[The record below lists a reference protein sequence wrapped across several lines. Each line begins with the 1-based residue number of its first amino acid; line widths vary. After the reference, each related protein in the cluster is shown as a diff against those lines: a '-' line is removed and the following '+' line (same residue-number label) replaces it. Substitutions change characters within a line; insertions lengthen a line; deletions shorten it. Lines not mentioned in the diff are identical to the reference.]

1 MATQRLTRAESREQ
15 TRKRLLAAAA
25 RLFAKNG
32 FDGTSV
38 EDVAEAAGFSKGALY
53 YNFASKDDLFEAL
66 VEESVAEM
74 IGGLEAA
81 LAGAHTIEDKL
92 ASMQRI
98 LTEEEAHPGGGT
110 QLLELEVITQALRDR
125 KLRRTVG
132 KAYTHMRDAIA
143 SLIEE
148 QYAEAGAKPPLSPD
162 HLAIAIMAGSLGT
175 GLMQALDPDAVPPGL
190 LPSVVALLLRP

>member
-1 MATQRLTRAESREQ
+1 MTRLTRAESREQ

-32 FDGTSV
+32 FDATSV
-38 EDVAEAAGFSKGALY
+38 DDVAEEAGFSKGALY
-53 YNFASKDDLFEAL
+53 YNFASKDELFEAL
-66 VEESVAEM
+66 VDESIAEM
-74 IGGLEAA
+74 VSGLESA
-81 LAGAHTIEDKL
+81 LANAHTIEEKL
-92 ASMQRI
+92 AAMQRV
-98 LTEEEAHPGGGT
+98 LTEEERTGGHGGT
-110 QLLELEVITQALRDR
+110 ALELEVITQALRDR

-143 SLIEE
+143 SLIEQ
-148 QYAEAGAKPPLSPD
+148 QYAGAGAKPPLPPD
-162 HLAIAIMAGSLGT
+162 QLAIAIMAGSLGV

>member
-25 RLFAKNG
+25 ELFAKNG
-32 FDGTSV
+32 FDATSV
-38 EDVAEAAGFSKGALY
+38 DDVAEAAGFSKGALY

-66 VEESVAEM
+66 VEESIEAM
-74 IGGLEAA
+74 IAGLESA

-92 ASMQRI
+92 AAMQRV
-98 LTEEEAHPGGGT
+98 LTEEERHSGSG
-110 QLLELEVITQALRDR
+110 QQLELEVITQALRDR

-132 KAYTHMRDAIA
+132 KAYTRMRDAIA
-143 SLIEE
+143 SLIEQ
-148 QYAEAGAKPPLSPD
+148 QYAEAGATPPLPPQQ
-162 HLAIAIMAGSLGT
+162 LAIAIVAGSLGH
-175 GLMQALDPDAVPPGL
+175 GLMQALDPDSVPVGL